1 MTVVEETAGVLV
13 NRMPE
18 MEVSCKR
25 GRLIDLQTAEVETEE
40 AGVMMEE
47 GEDRHMAK
55 EEIETI
61 IEVRIEMVE
70 EDRRMRVIEVIIKRS
85 GDN

>member
-13 NRMPE
+13 NRMLE
-18 MEVSCKR
+18 MEVSCNG

-61 IEVRIEMVE
+61 IEVMIEIVE
-70 EDRRMRVIEVIIKRS
+70 EDRRMRVIEVIIKRN

>member
-1 MTVVEETAGVLV
+1 MQ
-13 NRMPE
+13 
-18 MEVSCKR
+18 KR
-25 GRLIDLQTAEVETEE
+25 SFDRSSDRGSRDRE

-61 IEVRIEMVE
+61 IEVMIEIVE